1 MMNYTGCCYLF
12 LGAADVHAMLL
23 SDVLVFLQEKDQ
35 KYVFASLVSST
46 LQKIID
52 FFKYLIGI
60 YSIYLVLPYIFS

>member
-46 LQKIID
+46 LQKISD
-52 FFKYLIGI
+52 FLNI
-60 YSIYLVLPYIFS
+60 